1 MNHVYVFGSLVRGD
15 YDNYSDIDLLALVSS
30 YNEKYDINK
39 FSIYSY
45 NRIKELWNQGNPF
58 AWHLS
63 IESKLIYSS
72 DGKDFIAEL
81 GSPSDYKN
89 AAHDCNK
96 FLTLYLDSKRSL
108 LNNTNS
114 VVFEISN
121 IFLAIRNFST
131 CFALS
136 RGENIFS
143 RDSSKLLGKN
153 SLNISE
159 STYDILVRARI
170 LSTRGTGTILSDSEI
185 QKVKTSLAHIDSWF
199 NSLNMEIDNG
209 RI

>member
-1 MNHVYVFGSLVRGD
+1 MNHVYVFGSLIRGD
-15 YDNYSDIDLLALVSS
+15 YDKYSDIDLLALVSS
-30 YNEKYDINK
+30 FNEKYDINK

-45 NRIKELWNQGNPF
+45 DRISELWNQGNPF

-63 IESKLIYSS
+63 TESKLVYSS
-72 DGKDFIAEL
+72 DGTDFIAKL

-89 AAHDCNK
+89 AVYDCNK
-96 FLTLYLDSKRSL
+96 FLTLYMDSKHFL

-114 VVFEISN
+114 VVFEVSN
-121 IFLAIRNFST
+121 IFLAIRNFAT

-136 RGENIFS
+136 MGENIFS
-143 RDSSKLLGKN
+143 RNSSKLLGKY

-170 LSTRGTGTILSDSEI
+170 LSTRGTGTVLSDSEV
-185 QKVKTSLAHIDSWF
+185 QKIKTSLPYIDSWF
-199 NSLNMEIDNG
+199 NTLKMEIGNG
-209 RI
+209 